1 MGDTHLFSGAHNTI
15 DSSLDRGTL
24 NTADKSSGSR
34 AQSTTDNE
42 LISGTL
48 TPAEQAKNKK
58 RRKEENE
65 VLEVREAFLLS
76 QAVMLK
82 EWPILIGLIG
92 AWQLFQA

>member
-1 MGDTHLFSGAHNTI
+1 M
-15 DSSLDRGTL
+15 
-24 NTADKSSGSR
+24 
-34 AQSTTDNE
+34 
-42 LISGTL
+42 ISGTL

-82 EWPILIGLIG
+82 EWPILIGLVG
-92 AWQLFQA
+92 VWQLFQA